1 MTIFSK
7 GRSMLRR
14 KTGNCMA
21 TGSLSISTTT
31 SISLLTLV
39 RVSIRNLFRMLA
51 VLVFMSGCA
60 TVESEP
66 ELALVSD
73 EDSVEEIDVAELD
86 AALARLIKDLEAAIE
101 ATRVADKNTKN
112 AVLAEDGTYLVKP
125 GDYLDKIIKQTAG
138 NSRIRPSILRRAF
151 VRANPSAFK
160 RSNPN
165 WMLANKR
172 LKVPDVDDIKK
183 VIFKDID
190 PSKAKARGIDPYEGW
205 IQYP

>member
-1 MTIFSK
+1 
-7 GRSMLRR
+7 
-14 KTGNCMA
+14 MA
-21 TGSLSISTTT
+21 TGPIFIST
-31 SISLLTLV
+31 SISMGLAKL
-39 RVSIRNLFRMLA
+39 VSISMRNVLGMFA
-51 VLVFMSGCA
+51 V
-60 TVESEP
+60 
-66 ELALVSD
+66 
-73 EDSVEEIDVAELD
+73 
-86 AALARLIKDLEAAIE
+86 LEAAIE
-101 ATRVADKNTKN
+101 ATRVADKNTKD
-112 AVLAEDGTYLVKP
+112 AVIAEDGTYLVKS

-138 NSRIRPSILRRAF
+138 NSSIRPSILRRAF

-190 PSKAKARGIDPYEGW
+190 PNKAKARGIDPYEGW

>member
-1 MTIFSK
+1 
-7 GRSMLRR
+7 
-14 KTGNCMA
+14 MA
-21 TGSLSISTTT
+21 TGPTCSSRFASMLLFPQTPISMRKVLSMFTV
-31 SISLLTLV
+31 LAF
-39 RVSIRNLFRMLA
+39 LF
-51 VLVFMSGCA
+51 GCA
-60 TVESEP
+60 AVEP
-66 ELALVSD
+66 ELALVSA

-101 ATRVADKNTKN
+101 ATRVADNDTKD

-138 NSRIRPSILRRAF
+138 NSRVRPSILRRAF

-190 PSKAKARGIDPYEGW
+190 PNKAKARGIDPYEGW

>member
-1 MTIFSK
+1 
-7 GRSMLRR
+7 MLKR
-14 KTGNCMA
+14 KTGICMA
-21 TGSLSISTTT
+21 TGSIFTST
-31 SISLLTLV
+31 SISIGLAKLV
-39 RVSIRNLFRMLA
+39 SISIRN
-51 VLVFMSGCA
+51 VFGMFALMVALSGCVA
-60 TVESEP
+60 VEPEP
-66 ELALVSD
+66 ELVLANG

-86 AALARLIKDLEAAIE
+86 AALARLIRDLEAAIE
-101 ATRVADKNTKN
+101 ATRVADQDTKD

-138 NSRIRPSILRRAF
+138 NSSIRPSILRRAF

-190 PSKAKARGIDPYEGW
+190 PNKAKARGIDPYEGW

>member
-1 MTIFSK
+1 
-7 GRSMLRR
+7 MLRK
-14 KTGNCMA
+14 KTGNYMA
-21 TGSLSISTTT
+21 TRSWSMTF
-31 SISLLTLV
+31 SLLSLA
-39 RVSIRNLFRMLA
+39 RAPIRNLFRIVA
-51 VLVFMSGCA
+51 VLVFASGCA
-60 TVESEP
+60 TVELEP
-66 ELALVSD
+66 ELALASD

-86 AALARLIKDLEAAIE
+86 AALARLIRDLEAAIE
-101 ATRVADKNTKN
+101 ATRVADKNTKK

-190 PSKAKARGIDPYEGW
+190 PNKAKARGIDPYEGW

>member
-1 MTIFSK
+1 MAAGPMFTSTPL
-7 GRSMLRR
+7 SM
-14 KTGNCMA
+14 
-21 TGSLSISTTT
+21 SLWKLIPISMCN
-31 SISLLTLV
+31 V
-39 RVSIRNLFRMLA
+39 FGMLA
-51 VLVFMSGCA
+51 ILVALSGCVA
-60 TVESEP
+60 VEPEP
-66 ELALVSD
+66 ELALASG

-101 ATRVADKNTKN
+101 ATRVADINTKD

-138 NSRIRPSILRRAF
+138 NSSIRPSILRRAF

-190 PSKAKARGIDPYEGW
+190 PNKAKARGIDPYEGW

>member
-1 MTIFSK
+1 
-7 GRSMLRR
+7 
-14 KTGNCMA
+14 MA
-21 TGSLSISTTT
+21 TGPIFTST
-31 SISLLTLV
+31 SISIGLAKLV
-39 RVSIRNLFRMLA
+39 SISIRNVFGMFA
-51 VLVFMSGCA
+51 VMVALSGCVA
-60 TVESEP
+60 VEPEP
-66 ELALVSD
+66 ELVLANG

-86 AALARLIKDLEAAIE
+86 AALARLIRDLEAAIE
-101 ATRVADKNTKN
+101 ATRVADQDTKD

-138 NSRIRPSILRRAF
+138 NSSIRPSILRRAF

-190 PSKAKARGIDPYEGW
+190 PNKAKARGIDPYEGW